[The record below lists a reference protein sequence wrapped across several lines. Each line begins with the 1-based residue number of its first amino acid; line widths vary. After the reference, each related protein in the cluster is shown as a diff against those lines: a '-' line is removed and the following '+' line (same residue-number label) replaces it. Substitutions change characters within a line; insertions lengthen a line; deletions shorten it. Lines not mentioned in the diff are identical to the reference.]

1 MPLFAPALRWRLPS
15 GRRGQVRVQWTLWAL
30 VLALLSS
37 LALSPLL
44 SRMHQ
49 VVHPG
54 HGVAVMRS
62 AAAPLQRPAEA
73 SPALTPA
80 DRGLLDRLFG
90 SHGDG
95 TQTCQLLDQGHASD
109 GAGPQTAWIFAARV
123 EALQTRG
130 VLTAPTSCTLAFFE
144 ARGPPA
150 FL

>member
-1 MPLFAPALRWRLPS
+1 MPLFAPPLRSRHPS
-15 GRRGQVRVQWTLWAL
+15 GRRGQVRVPWMMWAL

-49 VVHPG
+49 LVHPG
-54 HGVAVMRS
+54 HGVAAMRT
-62 AAAPLQRPAEA
+62 AAVPLQRPAEA

-80 DRGLLDRLFG
+80 ERGPLDRLFG
-90 SHGDG
+90 SHGEG
-95 TQTCQLLDQGHASD
+95 TQACQLLDQGHASD
-109 GAGPQTAWIFAARV
+109 GAGSQTAWVFAARV
-123 EALQTRG
+123 EALQPRG
-130 VLTAPTSCTLAFFE
+130 VLTAPTSCNFAFWE